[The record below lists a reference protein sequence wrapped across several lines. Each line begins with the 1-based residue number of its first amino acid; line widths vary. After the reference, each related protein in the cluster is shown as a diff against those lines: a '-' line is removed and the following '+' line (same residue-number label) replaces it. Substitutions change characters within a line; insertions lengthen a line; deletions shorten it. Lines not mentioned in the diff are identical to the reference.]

1 MSGLENIMSKNKVA
15 LITGASR
22 GIGYAIA
29 EALANDGVD
38 IAGIDINISELQSA
52 MKVIGDSTGR
62 STLAIQA
69 DVGDFASMENA
80 AAEVNKVFGKINI
93 LVNNAGITRD
103 NLILRMKDS
112 EWDDVIRINLTGTF
126 NCTRAV
132 IKGMVKNRYGRIISI
147 ASIVG
152 LMGNV
157 GQANYAASKA
167 GIIGFTKSI
176 AREYANR
183 GVTANAIAPGFI
195 ETDMTKKLP
204 EDVTKALLSQI
215 PMGKLGMPEDVANAV
230 RFLASDEAEYITGQ
244 VINVNGGMYM

>member
-1 MSGLENIMSKNKVA
+1 MSDNKVA
-15 LITGASR
+15 FITGASR

-52 MKVIGDSTGR
+52 MKVLGDNTGR
-62 STLAIQA
+62 STLAVQA

-195 ETDMTKKLP
+195 ETDMTRKLP
-204 EDVTKALLSQI
+204 EDVKKILLSQI
-215 PMGKLGMPEDVANAV
+215 PMGKLGMPEDVADAV
-230 RFLASDEAEYITGQ
+230 RFLASDEAKYITGQ

>member
-1 MSGLENIMSKNKVA
+1 MPETNVA
-15 LITGASR
+15 FITGASR

-29 EALANDGVD
+29 SALAKNGID
-38 IAGIDINISELQSA
+38 IAGIDVNIDELQSS
-52 MKVIGDSTGR
+52 MKTIRESSGR
-62 STLAIQA
+62 SALAIQA
-69 DVGDFASMENA
+69 DVGDYTSIESAVE
-80 AAEVNKVFGKINI
+80 EVNNTLGKISI

-103 NLILRMKDS
+103 NIILRMKDND
-112 EWDDVIRINLTGTF
+112 WDDVIRINLTGTF

-132 IKGMVKNRYGRIISI
+132 IKGMVKKRYGRIISI

-167 GIIGFTKSI
+167 GIIGFTKSV

-183 GVTANAIAPGFI
+183 SITANAIAPGFI

-204 EDVTKALLSQI
+204 EEVTKALLSQI
-215 PMGKLGMPEDVANAV
+215 PMGRLGTPEDVANAV
-230 RFLASDEAEYITGQ
+230 KFLASDEAEYITGQ

>member
-1 MSGLENIMSKNKVA
+1 MTENRVE

-29 EALANDGVD
+29 EALAKDGVD

-62 STLAIQA
+62 RTLAIQA
-69 DVGDFASMENA
+69 DVGEFASMENA
-80 AAEVNKVFGKINI
+80 AAEVIKVFDKISI

-103 NLILRMKDS
+103 NLLLRMKDS
-112 EWDDVIRINLTGTF
+112 EWDDVMRINLTGTF

-152 LMGNV
+152 LMGNS

-215 PMGKLGMPEDVANAV
+215 PMGKLGMPEDVADAV
-230 RFLASDEAEYITGQ
+230 RFLASDEAKYITGQ
-244 VINVNGGMYM
+244 VIHVNGGMYM

>member
-1 MSGLENIMSKNKVA
+1 MTENRVA

-29 EALANDGVD
+29 NALAKDGVD
-38 IAGIDINISELQSA
+38 IAGIDINLSELQSA
-52 MKVIGDSTGR
+52 MKDIGESSGR
-62 STLAIQA
+62 RTLAIQA
-69 DVGDFASMENA
+69 DVGEFASMENA
-80 AAEVNKVFGKINI
+80 AAEVIKVFDKISI

-103 NLILRMKDS
+103 NLLLRMKDS
-112 EWDDVIRINLTGTF
+112 EWDDVMRINLTGTF

-152 LMGNV
+152 LMGNS

-215 PMGKLGMPEDVANAV
+215 PMGKLGMPEDVADAV
-230 RFLASDEAEYITGQ
+230 RFLASDEAKYITGQ
-244 VINVNGGMYM
+244 VIHVNGGMYM

>member
-1 MSGLENIMSKNKVA
+1 MPETNVA
-15 LITGASR
+15 FITGASR

-29 EALANDGVD
+29 AALAKNGID
-38 IAGIDINISELQSA
+38 IAGIDVNIDELQSS
-52 MKVIGDSTGR
+52 MKTIRESSGR
-62 STLAIQA
+62 STLAIRA
-69 DVGDFASMENA
+69 DVGDYASIESA
-80 AAEVNKVFGKINI
+80 VEEVNKTLGRISI

-103 NLILRMKDS
+103 NIILRMKDND
-112 EWDDVIRINLTGTF
+112 WDDVIRINLTGTF

-167 GIIGFTKSI
+167 GIIGFTKSV

-183 GVTANAIAPGFI
+183 SITANAIAPGFI

-204 EDVTKALLSQI
+204 EEVTKALLSQI
-215 PMGKLGMPEDVANAV
+215 PMGRLGTPEDVANAV
-230 RFLASDEAEYITGQ
+230 KFLASDEAEYITGQ

>member
-1 MSGLENIMSKNKVA
+1 MTESRVA

-29 EALANDGVD
+29 ESLARSGVD
-38 IAGIDINISELQSA
+38 IAGIDINITELQSA
-52 MKVIGDSTGR
+52 MKMIGESTGR
-62 STLAIQA
+62 RVLALQA
-69 DVGDFASMENA
+69 DVGDFASMEDA
-80 AAEVNKVFGKINI
+80 AAEANKVFGKISI

-103 NLILRMKDS
+103 NLLLRMKDN

-126 NCTRAV
+126 NSTRSV
-132 IKGMVKNRYGRIISI
+132 IKGMVKNKYGRIISI

-204 EDVTKALLSQI
+204 EDVATALLGQI

-230 RFLASDEAEYITGQ
+230 RFLASDEAKYITGQ
-244 VINVNGGMYM
+244 VLHVNGGMYM

>member
-1 MSGLENIMSKNKVA
+1 MTENRVA

-29 EALANDGVD
+29 RALAKDGVD
-38 IAGIDINISELQSA
+38 IAGIDINLSELQSA
-52 MKVIGDSTGR
+52 MKDIGESSGR
-62 STLAIQA
+62 RTLAIQA
-69 DVGDFASMENA
+69 DVGEFASMENA
-80 AAEVNKVFGKINI
+80 AAEVIKVFDKISI

-103 NLILRMKDS
+103 NLLLRMKDS
-112 EWDDVIRINLTGTF
+112 EWDDVMRINLTGTF

-152 LMGNV
+152 LMGNS

-204 EDVTKALLSQI
+204 EDVTKALLNQI
-215 PMGKLGMPEDVANAV
+215 PMGKLGMPEDVADAV
-230 RFLASDEAEYITGQ
+230 RFLASDEAKYITGQ
-244 VINVNGGMYM
+244 VIHVNGGMYM

>member
-1 MSGLENIMSKNKVA
+1 MSDNKVA
-15 LITGASR
+15 FITGASR

-52 MKVIGDSTGR
+52 MKVLGDNTGR

-80 AAEVNKVFGKINI
+80 AAEINKVFGKINI

-112 EWDDVIRINLTGTF
+112 EWDDVMRINLTGTF
-126 NCTRAV
+126 NSTRAV

-152 LMGNV
+152 LMGNI

>member
-1 MSGLENIMSKNKVA
+1 MSDNKVA
-15 LITGASR
+15 FITGASR

>member
-1 MSGLENIMSKNKVA
+1 MTDNRVA

-29 EALANDGVD
+29 EALAKDGVD
-38 IAGIDINISELQSA
+38 IAGIDINISELQTA
-52 MKVIGDSTGR
+52 MKAIGDNTGR

-69 DVGDFASMENA
+69 DVGEFESMERA
-80 AAEVNKVFGKINI
+80 AAEVSKVFGKISI

-112 EWDDVIRINLTGTF
+112 EWDDVMRINLTGTF
-126 NCTRAV
+126 NSTRAV

-152 LMGNV
+152 LMGNI

-167 GIIGFTKSI
+167 GMIGFTKSI

-204 EDVTKALLSQI
+204 EDVTKALLGQI
-215 PMGKLGMPEDVANAV
+215 PMGKLGMPGDVANAV
-230 RFLASDEAEYITGQ
+230 KFLASNEAEYITGQ
-244 VINVNGGMYM
+244 VLHVNGGMYM

>member
-1 MSGLENIMSKNKVA
+1 MTENRVA
-15 LITGASR
+15 FITGASR

-29 EALANDGVD
+29 ESLAKDGVD

-52 MKVIGDSTGR
+52 MKIIEDSTGR
-62 STLAIQA
+62 RALAIQA

-80 AAEVNKVFGKINI
+80 AAEVNKVFGKVSI

-103 NLILRMKDS
+103 NLLLRMKDS
-112 EWDDVIRINLTGTF
+112 EWDDVMRINLTGTF
-126 NCTRAV
+126 NSTRSV

-204 EDVTKALLSQI
+204 EDVTKALLGQI

-230 RFLASDEAEYITGQ
+230 RFLASDEAKYITGQ
-244 VINVNGGMYM
+244 VIHVNGGMYM

>member
-1 MSGLENIMSKNKVA
+1 MTENRVA

-29 EALANDGVD
+29 NALAKDGVD
-38 IAGIDINISELQSA
+38 IAGIDINLSELQSA

-62 STLAIQA
+62 RTLAIQA
-69 DVGDFASMENA
+69 DVGEFASMENA
-80 AAEVNKVFGKINI
+80 AAEVIKVFDKISI

-103 NLILRMKDS
+103 NLLLRMKDS
-112 EWDDVIRINLTGTF
+112 EWDDVMRINLTGTF

-152 LMGNV
+152 LMGNS

-215 PMGKLGMPEDVANAV
+215 PMGKLGMPEDVADAV
-230 RFLASDEAEYITGQ
+230 RFLASDEAKYITGQ
-244 VINVNGGMYM
+244 VIHVNGGMYM

>member
-1 MSGLENIMSKNKVA
+1 MMSENRVA

-29 EALANDGVD
+29 EALAKDGVD

-52 MKVIGDSTGR
+52 MKAIGDITGR

-80 AAEVNKVFGKINI
+80 AAEVNKVFGKISI

-103 NLILRMKDS
+103 NLILRMKDN

-152 LMGNV
+152 LMGNI

-167 GIIGFTKSI
+167 GILGFTKSI

-204 EDVTKALLSQI
+204 EEVTKALLSQI
-215 PMGKLGMPEDVANAV
+215 PMGKLGLPEDIADAV
-230 RFLASDEAEYITGQ
+230 RFLASDQARYITGQ
-244 VINVNGGMYM
+244 VIHVNGGMYM

>member
-1 MSGLENIMSKNKVA
+1 MSENKVA

-29 EALANDGVD
+29 EALAKDGVD

-62 STLAIQA
+62 TMLAIQA

-80 AAEVNKVFGKINI
+80 AAEVNKMFGKISI

-112 EWDDVIRINLTGTF
+112 EWDDVLRINLTGTF

-152 LMGNV
+152 LMGNI

-204 EDVTKALLSQI
+204 EEVKKELLSQI
-215 PMGKLGMPEDVANAV
+215 PMGKLGMPEDIANAV
-230 RFLASDEAEYITGQ
+230 RFLASDGAQYITGQ
-244 VINVNGGMYM
+244 VISVNGGMYM

>member
-1 MSGLENIMSKNKVA
+1 MTENRVA
-15 LITGASR
+15 FITGASR

-29 EALANDGVD
+29 ESLAKDGVD

-52 MKVIGDSTGR
+52 MKIIEDSTGR
-62 STLAIQA
+62 RALAIKA

-80 AAEVNKVFGKINI
+80 AAEVNKVFGKISI

-112 EWDDVIRINLTGTF
+112 EWDDVMRINLTGTF
-126 NCTRAV
+126 NSTRSV

-204 EDVTKALLSQI
+204 EDVTNALLGQI
-215 PMGKLGMPEDVANAV
+215 PMGKLGTPEDVANAV
-230 RFLASDEAEYITGQ
+230 RFLASDDAKYITGQ
-244 VINVNGGMYM
+244 VIHVNGGMYM

>member
-1 MSGLENIMSKNKVA
+1 MMENRVA

-29 EALANDGVD
+29 NALAKDGVD

-62 STLAIQA
+62 RTLAIQA
-69 DVGDFASMENA
+69 DVGEFASMENA
-80 AAEVNKVFGKINI
+80 AAEVIKVFDKISI

-103 NLILRMKDS
+103 NLLLRMKDS
-112 EWDDVIRINLTGTF
+112 EWDDVMRINLTGTF

-152 LMGNV
+152 LMGNS

-215 PMGKLGMPEDVANAV
+215 PMGKLGMPEDVADAV
-230 RFLASDEAEYITGQ
+230 RFLASDEAKYITGQ
-244 VINVNGGMYM
+244 VIHVNGGMYM

>member
-1 MSGLENIMSKNKVA
+1 MTENRVA

-29 EALANDGVD
+29 ESLAKNGVD

-52 MKVIGDSTGR
+52 MKKIGDSTGR
-62 STLAIQA
+62 RTLAIQA

-80 AAEVNKVFGKINI
+80 AAEVNKVFGKISI

-103 NLILRMKDS
+103 NLLLRMKDS
-112 EWDDVIRINLTGTF
+112 EWDDVMRINLTGTF

-204 EDVTKALLSQI
+204 EDVTNALLSQI
-215 PMGKLGMPEDVANAV
+215 PMGKLGMPEDVADAV
-230 RFLASDEAEYITGQ
+230 RFLASDEAKYITGQ

>member
-1 MSGLENIMSKNKVA
+1 MTENRVA

-29 EALANDGVD
+29 KALAKDGVD
-38 IAGIDINISELQSA
+38 IAGIDINLSELQSA
-52 MKVIGDSTGR
+52 MKDIGESSGR
-62 STLAIQA
+62 RTLAIQA
-69 DVGDFASMENA
+69 DVGEFASMENA
-80 AAEVNKVFGKINI
+80 AAEVIKVFDKINI

-103 NLILRMKDS
+103 NLLLRMKDS
-112 EWDDVIRINLTGTF
+112 EWDDVMRINLTGTF

-152 LMGNV
+152 LMGNS

-215 PMGKLGMPEDVANAV
+215 PMGKLGMPEDVADAV
-230 RFLASDEAEYITGQ
+230 RFLASDEAKYITGQ
-244 VINVNGGMYM
+244 VIHVNGGMYM